1 MGSRRRWSASRSGV
15 LGVWKWIV
23 GIVVVIVLLGG
34 AGVVAVIAS
43 PLGAKLR
50 GQHVEMG
57 TEVALTT
64 VERGDLV
71 RTVSAPGSIEPRTLV
86 QISSQVS
93 AKVLA
98 LPFREGDRVR
108 AGDVVVRLDPQNLT
122 AVLESA
128 QASQRSEQARLKGAE
143 ANLINTRLNFERLTA
158 LHETGD
164 VTKAELD
171 AAEAQF
177 LSAQSNKQVI
187 EHSIEIAQ
195 ARIEEA
201 EKDLENT
208 VITSP
213 MDGVVTALNTEVGE
227 TVIVGTTNNPGS
239 VIMEIADLSE
249 MLVKAQVDEANIAPV
264 AEGQTVTVYINAYSD
279 REFTGTVEKI
289 GLKRQVAADGT
300 GIFEVEILLNTE
312 EGDRLYSGLTASV
325 DIAVEEFFDVVRVP
339 SQSVVDRRVDEMPDD
354 IRDGNPY
361 VDQKKAFARVVYVLE
376 DGKAVARPVEVGA
389 SDLTHTIIMGGLE
402 PDERVV
408 SGPYRALVSIKHN
421 QSVRDR
427 DAEPEEGES
436 DAVVAEDD
444 ESESEDAGEDAAAE
458 VAGG

>member
-1 MGSRRRWSASRSGV
+1 
-15 LGVWKWIV
+15 VWKWII
-23 GIVVVIVLLGG
+23 GIVVVLVLLGVT
-34 AGVVAVIAS
+34 GVVAVIAS

-50 GQHVEMG
+50 GQQVEMG
-57 TEVALTT
+57 TEVVLTS

-98 LPFREGDRVR
+98 LPFREGEFVKE
-108 AGDVVVRLDPQNLT
+108 GDVVVRLDPQDLT
-122 AVLESA
+122 ALLKSA
-128 QASQRSEQARLKGAE
+128 QASLKSEQARLKGAE
-143 ANLINTRLNFERLTA
+143 ASLINARLNFERLEA

-164 VTKAELD
+164 VTKSELD

-177 LSAQSNKQVI
+177 LQSQSNKQVI
-187 EHSIEIAQ
+187 EHSIEAAE

-208 VITSP
+208 TIASP
-213 MDGVVTALNTEVGE
+213 MDGVITALNTEVGE

-239 VIMEIADLSE
+239 VIMEVADLSE

-264 AEGQTVTVYINAYSD
+264 AEGQSVTVYINAYAD
-279 REFTGTVEKI
+279 RNFTGTVEKI

-312 EGDRLYSGLTASV
+312 DGDRLYSGLTASV
-325 DIAVEEFFDVVRVP
+325 DIAVEEFFDVIRVP
-339 SQSVVDRRVDEMPDD
+339 SQSVVDRRVDELPSDVTGD
-354 IRDGNPY
+354 SEF
-361 VDQKKAFARVVYVLE
+361 VDEDKAFARVVYVLE
-376 DGKAVARPVEVGA
+376 NGKAVARPVEVGA
-389 SDLTHTIIMGGLE
+389 SDLTHTVITGGLDSE
-402 PDERVV
+402 ERVV
-408 SGPYRALVSIKHN
+408 SGPYRALVSINHN

-427 DAEPEEGES
+427 DAKPEERADET
-436 DAVVAEDD
+436 AVAEGEESSDD
-444 ESESEDAGEDAAAE
+444 EPAEDAAAE